1 MEIERKFLI
10 KELPDQLD
18 RYPHDELCQAYV
30 STSPVIRVRKKND
43 EYILTIKSKGL
54 LAREEIE
61 MPIDEAAFIHL
72 KNKEDGRLITKTRY
86 KIPEK
91 NGLLIELDL
100 FHEEYEGFRM
110 AEVEFKSVDQAN
122 AYTPPAWFG
131 KEVTQDPRF
140 HNSQLCS
147 NTPEEI
153 EAFFKNVREINEH
166 I

>member
-1 MEIERKFLI
+1 MEIERKFLV
-10 KELPDQLD
+10 KQLPDQLD

-30 STSPVIRVRKKND
+30 CTSPVIRVRKKND
-43 EYILTIKSKGL
+43 EYILTLKSGGL

-61 MPIDEAAFIHL
+61 MPIDASTFDHL
-72 KNKEDGRLITKTRY
+72 KGKRDGMLISKTRY

-91 NGLLIELDL
+91 DDLLIELDL

-110 AEVEFKSVDQAN
+110 AEVECESGEQAR

-131 KEVTQDPRF
+131 KDVTHNPRF

-147 NTPEEI
+147 NSPRQV
-153 EAFFKNVREINEH
+153 EAFFRLIRDLD
-166 I
+166 